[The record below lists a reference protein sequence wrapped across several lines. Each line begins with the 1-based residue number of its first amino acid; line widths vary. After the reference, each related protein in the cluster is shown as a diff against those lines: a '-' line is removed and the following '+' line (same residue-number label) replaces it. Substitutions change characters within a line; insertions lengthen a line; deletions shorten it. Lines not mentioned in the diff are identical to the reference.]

1 MGRPKRASATGV
13 LLLTRRDVAALL
25 TPDAAF
31 AAVEQAFRL
40 HAQGRTLPPGVLSV
54 PSIDGGFHLKAAGI
68 KLRRSYFAVKCNAN
82 FPLNRRRHGLPT
94 IQGLVL
100 LADAENGRP
109 LAVLDSMEITALRTA
124 AATAVAAKHLAR
136 PGSRRLFLAGCG
148 LQGLYHLRA
157 LARVLPLQRVAL
169 FDTDPA
175 QAQRLARQLGR
186 MPRLKLSIAKDLSSA
201 RESDVVVTCTPSRR
215 AFLGPAGVAPG
226 TFVAAVGADNPEK
239 QELAP
244 QLLAASAVVVD
255 SLEQCAD
262 FGELHHA
269 IAAGLMRRQDV
280 RAELAEVIVGR
291 KPGRRAPEE
300 TVIFDSTGTA
310 LEDVAAA
317 VAVYEAAVRRRR
329 GRRINFAA

>member
-1 MGRPKRASATGV
+1 MKSSAKGV

-25 TPDAAF
+25 TPDAAI

-40 HAQGRTLPPGVLSV
+40 HAEGRTLPPGVLSI
-54 PSIDGGFHLKAAGI
+54 PATDGGFHLKAAGLR
-68 KLRRSYFAVKCNAN
+68 LRRSYFAVKCNAN

-124 AATAVAAKHLAR
+124 AATAVAAKYLAR
-136 PGSRRLFLAGCG
+136 PDSRRLFLAGCG

-157 LARVLPLQRVAL
+157 LARVLPLQQVTL
-169 FDTDPA
+169 FDSDAA
-175 QAQRLARQLGR
+175 QARRLARQLAGKL
-186 MPRLKLSIAKDLSSA
+186 RLKPRVANDLSAA
-201 RESDVVVTCTPSRR
+201 RACDVIVTCTPSRR
-215 AFLGPAGVAPG
+215 AFLGSAHVAPG
-226 TFVAAVGADNPEK
+226 TFLAAVGADAPEK
-239 QELAP
+239 QELDP
-244 QLLAASAVVVD
+244 RLLAASAVVVD
-255 SLEQCAD
+255 SLEQCAA

-269 IAAGLMRRQDV
+269 VAAGLLRREDV
-280 RAELAEVIVGR
+280 RSELADVIVGR

-300 TVIFDSTGTA
+300 TIIFDSTGTA

-317 VAVYEAAVRRRR
+317 VAVYEAAVRKRR